1 MAEEMCKKGILLAIF
16 YAVSVIWLAV
26 PVFSQ
31 TKPVFSDE
39 IILYRGERFMPFIDG
54 PVEENSFSSP
64 DFSRQQ
70 LRMVG
75 TMRENLVNASAVM
88 KSCELF
94 HPPQGFKLS
103 IQSNTLPPVEF
114 LNNES
119 LSGSI
124 RLELF
129 VTMVCNER
137 PCYDKKTDASVTL
150 IFNDPSQLAAIHV
163 MDDIWIQPRKISDFY
178 GHPVYKLYSGR
189 REITV
194 VSNSDIPLY
203 LPVMREDFIMTL
215 IRHFGAIISEE
226 EKLASLPQAKDK
238 LLSLSQEERAER
250 NSEFK
255 EAYASMFRFDP
266 LLANKLKDNFEEAER
281 RLSEAQSDTSLSIT
295 QAQFVNM
302 QVNVW
307 REGIRKLRAELNAM
321 SPSERRSQA
330 HWSESEQMNTSG
342 LTPPG
347 YPGSNPVARINP
359 LVIDNSRP
367 ITDIQLITIEWGVD
381 IAPYTSFKQG
391 RSLQYHKLFELS
403 QCEDAWKQIFEMVK
417 DVSE

>member
-1 MAEEMCKKGILLAIF
+1 MYRIGLLPAF
-16 YAVSVIWLAV
+16 LFAVLVSWLAA
-26 PVFSQ
+26 PVMSQ
-31 TKPVFSDE
+31 TTPVFSDE

-64 DFSRQQ
+64 DFTRQQ

-75 TMRENLVNASAVM
+75 AMRENLVKASAVM
-88 KSCELF
+88 KACELF

-103 IQSNTLPPVEF
+103 VQSNTLPPVEF
-114 LNNES
+114 HNSES
-119 LSGSI
+119 LSGSL

-137 PCYDKKTDASVTL
+137 PCYDKKTDAAVTL
-150 IFNDPSQLAAIHV
+150 VFNDPTQLAAIHV
-163 MDDIWIQPRKISDFY
+163 MDDIWLQPRKVSDFY
-178 GHPVYKLYSGR
+178 GHPVYKLYNGR

-194 VSNSDIPLY
+194 VSNSDMPLY
-203 LPVMREDFIMTL
+203 LPVMREDFIMAL

-250 NSEFK
+250 NSEFNK
-255 EAYASMFRFDP
+255 AYASMFRFDP
-266 LLANKLKDNFEEAER
+266 LLARKLKDNFEEAER
-281 RLSEAQSDTSLSIT
+281 RLAEAQSDTSLSIT

-307 REGIRKLRAELNAM
+307 REAVRKLRAELNAM

-347 YPGSNPVARINP
+347 HPGSNPVARINP
-359 LVIDNSRP
+359 LIIDNYRP
-367 ITDIQLITIEWGVD
+367 NTDIQLITIEWEVD
-381 IAPYTSFKQG
+381 IAPYASFKQG

-403 QCEDAWKQIFEMVK
+403 QCEDAWTQIFEMVK
-417 DVSE
+417 EVSE